1 MTALEVKHKLWS
13 EGKNLKIWAEE
24 NGYKYRTV
32 SAVVSGQSHATY
44 GLGYEIAV
52 KLGMQTNNKK
62 TAD

>member
-1 MTALEVKHKLWS
+1 MTGSEVKHALWKQ
-13 EGKNLKIWAEE
+13 GKNLKIWAEE

-52 KLGMQTNNKK
+52 KLGMKNNEQK
-62 TAD
+62 AA

>member
-1 MTALEVKHKLWS
+1 MTASEVKHQLYL

-44 GLGYEIAV
+44 GLGFEIAT
-52 KLGMQTNNKK
+52 KLGMKNKQS
-62 TAD
+62 TAA